1 MAHHE
6 AHDVLRDGA
15 HGEIH
20 DVVVVGGGIVGVTL
34 ARELARYDL
43 DVVLLERD
51 AEVGFGVSKA
61 NSGIIHS
68 GIHADPATIKGSLEW
83 PGNVAWL
90 QLRDDLGFGF
100 AQVGELLVAL
110 SPDEVPTIE
119 RLHDQGVRKGVPG
132 LARWDQQQVR
142 RAQPNLSREVI
153 AALWAPTA
161 GVINPYEAVLLIA
174 DNAARNG
181 VEIAT
186 DQPVIGIDPPATD
199 HRVGDRDADGD
210 GPIVLRTPTR
220 TLTTRFVVNAAG
232 LYADEVARMAGV
244 GTFTITGRK
253 GEEYLLD
260 KRLAGLVTSIIFPC
274 PTETSKGTLVT
285 PTFDGTIMVGP
296 TAEATDDK
304 DDTTTTPEGAAQ
316 VFAEARRLVPGISE
330 RDVIAEFAGVRA
342 VADTEDFVLGTT
354 SRRGFLNA
362 AGIQSPGLTAAPAIA
377 EQLIAVLADEGLE
390 LRERPEW
397 QPRAEH
403 PARFA
408 VLSDEEQAE
417 LADRD
422 PGFAQLVCRC
432 ELVTEAEIVD
442 AIDRGARTL
451 DGVKFRT
458 RAGMGRCQGGFCTW
472 RCLEL
477 LAERR
482 GVPITAITKRGGDSW
497 LICDRD
503 DVDAAP
509 PPRPT
514 RVVPAARS

>member
-1 MAHHE
+1 VSAKRV
-6 AHDVLRDGA
+6 HDVA
-15 HGEIH
+15 VI
-20 DVVVVGGGIVGVTL
+20 GGGVVGVTL
-34 ARELARYDL
+34 ARALSRYHL

-68 GIHADPATIKGSLEW
+68 GIHADPATVKGTLEW
-83 PGNVAWL
+83 PGNVGWL
-90 QLRDDLGFGF
+90 ELRDDLGFGF

-110 SPDEVPTIE
+110 DEAELPTIE
-119 RLHDQGVRKGVPG
+119 QLHAQGRRKGVPG
-132 LARWDQQQVR
+132 LKRWGQEQVR
-142 RAQPNLSREVI
+142 RTQPNLSREVV

-174 DNAARNG
+174 NNAADNG

-186 DQPVIGIDPPATD
+186 EEPVVAIDPVDPTEP
-199 HRVGDRDADGD
+199 D
-210 GPIVLRTPTR
+210 GPLVLRTPLR
-220 TLTTRFVVNAAG
+220 AVWARHVVNAAG

-274 PTETSKGTLVT
+274 PTATSKGTLVT

-304 DDTTTTPEGAAQ
+304 DDTATTPDGAAE
-316 VFAEARRLVPGISE
+316 VFAAARRLVPVISE

-354 SRRGFLNA
+354 SRRGFVNA

-377 EQLIAVLADEGLE
+377 DHLVAVLQDAGLE
-390 LRERPEW
+390 LHERADW
-397 QPRAEH
+397 RPRSAH
-403 PARFA
+403 PVRFA
-408 VLSDEEQAE
+408 VLSHEEQAA
-417 LADRD
+417 LAERD
-422 PGFAQLVCRC
+422 PAFAQLVCRC
-432 ELVTEAEIVD
+432 ELVTEAEVLD

-451 DGVKFRT
+451 DGVKFRS

-477 LAERR
+477 LSERR
-482 GVPITAITKRGGDSW
+482 GIPLPEVTKRGRGSW
-497 LICDRD
+497 VVRHRD
-503 DVDAAP
+503 DDPA
-509 PPRPT
+509 
-514 RVVPAARS
+514 VVGGR

>member
-1 MAHHE
+1 M
-6 AHDVLRDGA
+6 DRTVV
-15 HGEIH
+15 H
-20 DVVVVGGGIVGVTL
+20 DVVVIGGGVVGVTL
-34 ARELARYDL
+34 ARALSRYHL

-68 GIHADPATIKGSLEW
+68 GIHADPATVKGSLEW
-83 PGNVAWL
+83 PGNVGWL
-90 QLRDDLGFGF
+90 TLRDDLGFGF

-110 SPDEVPTIE
+110 SEDELPTIE
-119 RLHDQGVRKGVPG
+119 ALHEQGERKGVPG
-132 LARWDQQQVR
+132 LVRWDQDRVR
-142 RAQPNLSREVI
+142 RAQPNLSRDVI

-181 VEIAT
+181 VRIAT
-186 DQPVIGIDPPATD
+186 EQPVTAIDPPD
-199 HRVGDRDADGD
+199 PADPD
-210 GPIVLRTPTR
+210 GPLVLHTPTR
-220 TLTTRFVVNAAG
+220 ALAARFVVNAAG

-274 PTETSKGTLVT
+274 PTATSKGTLVT

-304 DDTTTTPEGAAQ
+304 DDTTTTPDGAAQ
-316 VFAEARRLVPGISE
+316 VFAAAKRLVPAISE

-342 VADTEDFVLGTT
+342 VADTEDFVLGPTA
-354 SRRGFLNA
+354 RRGFVNA

-377 EQLIAVLADEGLE
+377 DHLVEVLHDEGLDLCE
-390 LRERPEW
+390 KRDW

-403 PARFA
+403 PVRFA
-408 VLSDEEQAE
+408 VLSTEEQAE
-417 LADRD
+417 LAQQD
-422 PGFAQLVCRC
+422 PAFAQLVCRC
-432 ELVTEAEIVD
+432 ELITEAEIVD
-442 AIDRGARTL
+442 AIDRGAKTL

-472 RCLEL
+472 RCIEL

-482 GVPITAITKRGGDSW
+482 ELPIPAITKRGAGSW
-497 LICDRD
+497 LVTDRD
-503 DVDAAP
+503 DADAAP
-509 PPRPT
+509 
-514 RVVPAARS
+514 VGG